1 MLQTQLEKFI
11 KDTQHPEKNFDVG
24 YEYEHIGQY
33 ASAIGYYLSC
43 ADKTNSDKLAY
54 ECLLRI
60 AKCYFGQGDRNAHE
74 ENSLLMAVELLPKR
88 VEAYHSLANFYER
101 TSDMKKCLVYA
112 KLGLE
117 LGNDIV
123 SQEVIEPLYT
133 DVGYKGLYQ
142 LKFEQGVGLW
152 WVGRFN
158 ESRAVFLE
166 LLEDPTVCEEY
177 IGMVEYN
184 LANVLVQE
192 KLDIVLQGPYDSYA
206 LDTAHQYITL
216 PFVNNV
222 IISCWEN
229 DDVPK
234 IKHSGI
240 KVVQSPEPDNRGTGN
255 RNLQIVSSLAGVKR
269 STAQYVCKMR
279 NDQRYTLDSM
289 WKMNEVFNKNFD
301 KKIPKGAKGRIFTAG
316 YFKEFPFHPRDHLFW
331 GHRQDLIDL
340 FSTPLEPIGLHE
352 KLNMEKVE
360 LSHLYDCF
368 IRNESYI
375 GAHYCAR
382 FNSKIKKYLLMP
394 ERYLYDG
401 APFMKEV
408 MDVSNDILDKVFQ
421 CFPREGIDLA
431 WPTYGWEHYPYENQ
445 ATEFGE
451 SWCDE

>member
-54 ECLLRI
+54 ECLLRV

-192 KLDIVLQGPYDSYA
+192 KLDIVLQGPYSSYA
-206 LDTAHQYITL
+206 LDTANQYITL

-331 GHRQDLIDL
+331 GHRQDLIEL

-368 IRNESYI
+368 IRTESYI